1 MHVNRYTVTSDEVT
15 SDDLYEL
22 QQETYY
28 DAIDRGDA
36 DAAVEALHEDVE
48 WLHTQIWQHDGH
60 TSDETDV
67 LHGREAVREF
77 LAERIPDMQGVDIRH
92 EVLKTVS
99 DGKQGAFYGQV
110 VGLDGTTRGTIAW
123 VEFEDGEIK
132 KYINTPE
139 RVQG

>member
-1 MHVNRYTVTSDEVT
+1 MTSDEVT
-15 SDDLYEL
+15 SEDLYDL
-22 QQETYY
+22 QQKKYY

-48 WLHTQIWQHDGH
+48 WLHTQVWQHDGH

-99 DGKQGAFYGQV
+99 DGTQGAFYGQV
-110 VGLDGTTRGTIAW
+110 VGPDGTTRGTIAW
-123 VEFEDGEIK
+123 VEFEDGKIK

-139 RVQG
+139 RLPE

>member
-1 MHVNRYTVTSDEVT
+1 MMSDEIT
-15 SDDLYEL
+15 AEDLYEL
-22 QQETYY
+22 QQEKYY

-36 DAAVEALHEDVE
+36 DAAVEALHEDVV
-48 WLHTQIWQHDGH
+48 WKHTQVWQHDGH

-77 LAERIPDMQGVDIRH
+77 LAERIPDMQGVDINH

-99 DGKQGAFYGQV
+99 DGESGAFYGQV
-110 VGLDGTTRGTIAW
+110 VGPEGTTRGTIAW
-123 VEFEDGEIK
+123 FEFEDGKIK

-139 RVQG
+139 EMP